1 MDTALQRAAKT
12 LAETLTA
19 HDLTVT
25 TAESCTGGLVTK
37 TLCATESTADFH
49 SCGFVTYSNYAK
61 TRLLGVKP
69 ETLERYTAVSAQTVE
84 EMARGAKERAGQDI
98 GLSISGY
105 AGPDGGEDGTPAGT
119 VWFGWALPDGDVIAR
134 KKQFSGENT
143 RVIEDAATWALTE
156 LTRLLETHR

>member
-1 MDTALQRAAKT
+1 MDNALQRAAKN
-12 LAETLTA
+12 LADALTA
-19 HDLTVT
+19 RDLTVT

-37 TLCATESTADFH
+37 TLCATGSTAEYH

-61 TRLLGVKP
+61 SQLLGVSP
-69 ETLERYTAVSAQTVE
+69 ETLARFTAVSAETVE
-84 EMARGAKERAGQDI
+84 EMARGAQERAAQDV

-119 VWFGWALPDGDVIAR
+119 VWFGWALPDGEVVSQ

-143 RVIEDAATWALTE
+143 QVIEQAAIWAMTE